1 MGFDESDIKALDA
14 GDLQP
19 KLWKRPS
26 QAEYRQERK
35 RAKLPKDYK
44 CPVCEETVL
53 DLRKWVTKEYVVCR
67 SCHQR
72 IVNNERRS
80 V

>member
-1 MGFDESDIKALDA
+1 MGFDESDMKALDA
-14 GDLQP
+14 GDLMP
-19 KLWKRPS
+19 KYDKLPTR
-26 QAEYRQERK
+26 AEYRYEAKRK
-35 RAKLPKDYK
+35 KLPKDYK
-44 CPVCEETVL
+44 CPICEQVVL